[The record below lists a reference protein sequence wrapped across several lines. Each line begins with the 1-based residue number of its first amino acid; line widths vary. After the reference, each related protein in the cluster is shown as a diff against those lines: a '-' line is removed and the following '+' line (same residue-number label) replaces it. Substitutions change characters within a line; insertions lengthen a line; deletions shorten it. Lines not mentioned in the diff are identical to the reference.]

1 MMQPLLEHSYSEE
14 TFTAQLGDLSQV
26 LLRIE
31 AMAPQEFY
39 VLRGEVGAGKT
50 TLSQQLLASWGIE
63 DDVMSPT
70 FSLVNPYTLPNGCKL
85 YHHDWYRINEAG
97 ELFDAGIE
105 EILNEFPSVHL
116 IEWPEIGDFLL
127 RDLLVNFKAKILEI
141 QIEHQ
146 DNQRQYR
153 LLQYH

>member
-1 MMQPLLEHSYSEE
+1 MQSLLEHTFSEE
-14 TFTAQLGDLSQV
+14 TILAQIGELSQV

-31 AMAPQEFY
+31 AMGPQEFY

-50 TLSQQLLASWGIE
+50 TLSKQLLASWGIA
-63 DDVMSPT
+63 DAVMSPT
-70 FSLVNPYTLPNGCKL
+70 FSLVNPYTLPNGTKL
-85 YHHDWYRINEAG
+85 YHHDWYRIKEAG

-127 RDLLVNFKAKILEI
+127 RDLLVNFQAKILEI

-146 DNQRQYR
+146 DNHRQYR
-153 LLQYH
+153 LLQYR

>member
-1 MMQPLLEHSYSEE
+1 MLPLLEHSFSEE
-14 TFTAQLGDLSQV
+14 TIHAQIGELSQV
-26 LLRIE
+26 LLCIE
-31 AMAPQEFY
+31 AMGAQEFY

-50 TLSQQLLASWGIE
+50 TLSQQLLASWGIA
-63 DDVMSPT
+63 DAVMSPT
-70 FSLVNPYTLPNGCKL
+70 FSLVNSYTLPNGTKL

-127 RDLLVNFKAKILEI
+127 RDLLVNFNAKVLEI

-146 DNQRQYR
+146 DNQRKYR